1 LPPTVAL
8 IAGSL
13 ALLVGYAAKVE
24 PTENVFRDID
34 WKTLVFLGS
43 IFCLVQ
49 AVTKTGLLQLMAL
62 KLYQVF
68 GTDLTVVALTMIA
81 AIALLSSL
89 LANVPVAA
97 ASILMIKGYLVA
109 AEVVPEVAFSPH
121 FTQWPPAS
129 IPVFVGMMFGAT
141 LGGNAT
147 LIGASANIVAAGIC
161 ARHGKPVTFAT
172 FLRYGLPVTAAQL
185 AVSALYVLAL
195 SRILR

>member
-1 LPPTVAL
+1 MHSCRRGVRP
-8 IAGSL
+8 
-13 ALLVGYAAKVE
+13 
-24 PTENVFRDID
+24 VFFFSSRRRHTRFKCD
-34 WKTLVFLGS
+34 WSSDVCS
-43 IFCLVQ
+43 S
-49 AVTKTGLLQLMAL
+49 
-62 KLYQVF
+62 
-68 GTDLTVVALTMIA
+68 DLALTMIA

-195 SRILR
+195 LRILRSQRCAGSLASVSGPY